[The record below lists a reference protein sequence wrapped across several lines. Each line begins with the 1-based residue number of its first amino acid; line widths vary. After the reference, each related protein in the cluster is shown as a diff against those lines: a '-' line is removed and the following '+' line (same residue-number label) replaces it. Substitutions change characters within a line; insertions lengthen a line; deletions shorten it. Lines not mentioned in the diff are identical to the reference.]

1 MQLEL
6 GAEVDQ
12 SLVAERLQGAVSYH
26 GTQQLEVSHKD
37 VQCGEVDV
45 NVLPPLK
52 VFFIPVD
59 SVDSL
64 LYLTDVA
71 QIWLEVA
78 VPVIAGGFWG
88 VDLVVQ
94 QRHRAAPTSSPLT
107 GTAQFGAG
115 SLQEVLAVSRKV
127 LSGVFHVSSPQQ
139 YCLVEQLGLGLQL
152 LGTVTWTEL

>member
-88 VDLVVQ
+88 V
-94 QRHRAAPTSSPLT
+94 AWWSSRDTELPPPPL
-107 GTAQFGAG
+107 
-115 SLQEVLAVSRKV
+115 
-127 LSGVFHVSSPQQ
+127 LS
-139 YCLVEQLGLGLQL
+139 LGLLSSVLDLFRKCSQSAEKFCREYFMYRL
-152 LGTVTWTEL
+152 LNNIASWSSLDLDCNSSAL